1 VHDGAAAP
9 DVRADREAPSPAP
22 AGTEGESAMPKPAVD
37 GVVAALV
44 AKVKESGEGA
54 FNAVSEQLLEN
65 PMFLDAM
72 RRTLEA
78 REQMN
83 RTVSGALDLVN
94 VVSKNDVERIVAVIE
109 DLGTKVAR
117 QQRTLASLEQNMVVV
132 KALVEKIA
140 GDLAREAPE
149 SDE

>member
-1 VHDGAAAP
+1 
-9 DVRADREAPSPAP
+9 
-22 AGTEGESAMPKPAVD
+22 MPKPAED

-65 PMFLDAM
+65 PVFLDTM
-72 RRTLEA
+72 RRALEA
-78 REQMN
+78 RAQVN

-94 VVSKNDVERIVAVIE
+94 VVSKNDIERIVAAIE

-117 QQRTLASLEQNMVVV
+117 QQRILASLEQNMVVV

-140 GDLAREAPE
+140 GDLAREMPE
-149 SDE
+149 SDA